1 MNIIICFAFFVKLK
15 IHAAFL
21 EVGVAKLFENVNI
34 LDQNRHPESIPS
46 VILCQ
51 NHAKPLYLETKI
63 ENSKIWDF
71 ACRKSKGVAELSVH
85 MNILE
90 RNRPRESIPC
100 VILCQNHA

>member
-1 MNIIICFAFFVKLK
+1 MWDFRYA
-15 IHAAFL
+15 L
-21 EVGVAKLFENVNI
+21 EVGVAKVFDNLNI
-34 LDQNRHPESIPS
+34 LEQSKHPESIPS

-71 ACRKSKGVAELSVH
+71 ACRQSQGVAGLSVH
-85 MNILE
+85 MNILD
-90 RNRPRESIPC
+90 RNRLRESIPC